1 MSREAMN
8 YDVVIVGGGPSGLS
22 TAIKLKQL
30 NSELNVCLL
39 EKGSEIGAHILSG
52 NVFETRALDE
62 LLPNWKEL
70 KAPVK
75 TKVSKEKF
83 LFLGK
88 SKSLSWPTWLLPSVQ
103 KNHNNYIISL
113 ANLCRWLAEQAEA
126 LGVEIF
132 PGFPANEILYNDNGS
147 VKGVATQDMGIDKEG
162 NKKGNFE
169 PGIELLGE
177 VTVFAEGC
185 RGHLG
190 KQLIKN
196 FDLDYGKDSQQY
208 GIGFKEIWEIDEKNH
223 EEGLVMHTVGWPLDN
238 NTYGGSFVYHAENK
252 QIFLGYVIGLDYKNP
267 HLSPFDEFQRFKTHP
282 AIKKIIEGGKR
293 ISYGARALIEGGIQS
308 LPKMYMPGAL
318 LIGCDAGTLNMPK
331 IKGAHTAMKSGMI
344 AAETIVDYIKI
355 LNKHDTNLDDHE
367 ISNKYHAGLSFYEK
381 NFKKSWAYK
390 ELYAARNVKPSFNW
404 GLILGIIFT
413 GIDQLLFRGKLPLTL
428 KHKHA
433 DHETLKLANEMPIIE
448 YPKPDGII
456 TFDKTSSVYLTG
468 TNHADNQPV
477 HLKLKDSNLPINYT
491 LEKFDEPAQRYCPA
505 GVYEVQIEN
514 NINTFVINSQN
525 CIHCKTCDIKEPSQN
540 ITWIT
545 PEGNGGPKYGNM

>member
-1 MSREAMN
+1 MEEMQRESME
-8 YDVVIVGGGPSGLS
+8 YDVVIVGAGPSGLS

-30 NSELNVCLL
+30 AIEN
-39 EKGSEIGAHILSG
+39 KSEISICVVEKVSEVGAHILSG
-52 NVFETRALDE
+52 NVFETKALDE
-62 LLPNWKEL
+62 LLPKWKEL
-70 KAPVK
+70 NSPVK

-88 SKSLSWPTWLLPSVQ
+88 TKSLSWPTWLLPSVQ

-132 PGFPANEILYNDNGS
+132 PGFPASEILYNDDGS

-162 NKKGNFE
+162 NKKDNFE
-169 PGIELLGE
+169 SGMELHAK

-190 KQLIKN
+190 KQLINKYGLN
-196 FDLDYGKDSQQY
+196 EGKDPQQY

-223 EEGLVMHTVGWPLDN
+223 KEGLVMHTAGWPLDN
-238 NTYGGSFVYHAENK
+238 NTYGGSFMYHAENK

-282 AIKKIIEGGKR
+282 QIKKIIEGGKR

-308 LPKMYMPGAL
+308 LPRMYMPGAL
-318 LIGCDAGTLNMPK
+318 LVGCDAGTLNMPK
-331 IKGAHTAMKSGMI
+331 IKGSHTAMKSGMI
-344 AAETIVDYIKI
+344 AAETIIDHLKE
-355 LNKHDTNLDDHE
+355 NKD
-367 ISNKYHAGLSFYEK
+367 LSIYEDK
-381 NFKKSWAYK
+381 FKKSWVYE
-390 ELYAARNVKPSFNW
+390 ELHRARNVKPSFNW
-404 GLILGIIFT
+404 GLIFGIIFT
-413 GIDQLLFRGKLPLTL
+413 GIDQILFRGKFPFTL

-433 DHETLKLANEMPIIE
+433 DHETLKPASQMPKIN
-448 YPKPDGII
+448 YPNPDGKI

-468 TNHADNQPV
+468 TNHTENQPV
-477 HLKLKDSNLPINYT
+477 HLKLKDQELPIKYT
-491 LEKFDEPAQRYCPA
+491 LDKFDEPAQRYCPV
-505 GVYEVQIEN
+505 GVYEVQRDQQNSNPKFI
-514 NINTFVINSQN
+514 INSLN

-540 ITWIT
+540 IIWVT
-545 PEGNGGPKYGNM
+545 PEGSGGPRYGNM